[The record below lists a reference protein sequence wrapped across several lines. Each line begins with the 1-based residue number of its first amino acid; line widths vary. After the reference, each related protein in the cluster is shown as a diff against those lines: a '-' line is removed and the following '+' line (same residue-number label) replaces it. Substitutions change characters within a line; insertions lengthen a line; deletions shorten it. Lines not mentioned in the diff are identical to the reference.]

1 MKAGIR
7 IKIMGAL
14 FLIALLTFSV
24 TLYYSLSGM
33 RRFMN
38 SAIQYGEQIGRQFTG
53 DLREAVLKRASDDL
67 KRSAADQ
74 AYIISQLTDT
84 GSSPEKAVQ
93 QVASMRKNESVLLV
107 TADGKFIAGQDAWQ
121 QTPGSTDFP
130 AQLREALRQQ
140 TGILRLDN
148 GRKNYLTASAAIP
161 GHDWKVMVFRSEGLV
176 MKDVI
181 RMENLL
187 ENERKA
193 GADFLDD
200 YISGTI
206 PFYVGISLVILILIL
221 LLGYLLAKQL
231 TRPIFTLMRRAKIM
245 GDGHLERK
253 IHLHTGD
260 ELEQLA
266 DSFNRMADD
275 LTQYIRSRDE
285 AVRDRQRVESELKAA
300 AEIQTAMLP
309 GKFPAFPDR
318 SDIDVRAVMK
328 PAREVGGDLYDFL
341 LIDPH
346 HLFFVIG
353 DVAGKG
359 MPAALFMATAKTL
372 MRGFA
377 KNQLSPA
384 AIFHRTNNYLA
395 DENDACMFI
404 TAFCGILDTR
414 TGDVVCCNAGHNP
427 PIRLATDGNCTYLRP
442 PAGFPLGPFPQEKE
456 GFYTEIRFRLTPG
469 ETLVLYTDGVTE
481 ALDEQK
487 NQFGEGRLTLAL
499 SAAPPAVSPLKDTL
513 NETLKILH
521 GFTGNAPQS
530 DDITILMVQYRKA
543 SADSSAD

>member
-14 FLIALLTFSV
+14 FLIALLTFSI
-24 TLYYSLSGM
+24 TMYYSLSGM
-33 RRFMN
+33 RRFMT
-38 SAIQYGEQIGRQFTG
+38 SAVQYGERLGRQFTG
-53 DLREAVLKRASDDL
+53 DLREAARKRASDDL
-67 KRSAADQ
+67 KRSADNL
-74 AYIISQLTDT
+74 AYIISQLLNT
-84 GSSPEKAVQ
+84 GVTPEKAVQ
-93 QVASMRKNESVLLV
+93 KVAAMQKNESVLLV
-107 TADGKFIAGQDAWQ
+107 SAEGKIIAGPEVRQ
-121 QTPGSTDFP
+121 QTSGSADFT
-130 AQLREALRQQ
+130 AQMREALRRQ
-140 TGILRLDN
+140 TGILRLDG
-148 GRKNYLTASAAIP
+148 GRKNYLTASAGIP
-161 GHDWKVMVFRSEGLV
+161 GHDWKLAVFLAEAQV

-181 RMENLL
+181 RLENML
-187 ENERKA
+187 ENERKSS
-193 GADFLDD
+193 ADFLDD

-206 PFYVGISLVILILIL
+206 PFYVGISLAILLLIL
-221 LLGYLLAKQL
+221 LLGYVLAKQL

-275 LTQYIRSRDE
+275 LTKYIRSRDE
-285 AVRDRQRVESELKAA
+285 AVRDKQRVESELKAA

-328 PAREVGGDLYDFL
+328 PAREVGGDLYDFM
-341 LIDPH
+341 LIDPC

-372 MRGFA
+372 MRSFA

-427 PIRLATDGNCTYLRP
+427 PIRLAPDGNCTYLRP

-456 GFYTEIRFRLTPG
+456 DFYTEIRFRLTPG
-469 ETLVLYTDGVTE
+469 ETLVLYTDGITE
-481 ALDEQK
+481 ALNEQQ

-499 SAAPPAVSPLKDTL
+499 SAAPPAVSALKDTL

-521 GFTGNAPQS
+521 RFTGNAPQS
-530 DDITILMVQYRKA
+530 DDITMLMVQFRRG
-543 SADSSAD
+543 SSDSETD